1 MKDLIKAPWAIDMNS
16 VYFDIR
22 DSDGVAIA
30 DTCAASCQLETGKY
44 KNDPRTLAVTSL
56 IAAAPELYEALAW
69 AMKYVKQVRIENPL
83 PTGCGEDI
91 AYAEAVAALA
101 KARGE
106 KS

>member
-1 MKDLIKAPWAIDMNS
+1 MSNHTKGPWEFHAHGGSVSVKGQPHNS
-16 VYFDIR
+16 ICEGILKEGQQVL
-22 DSDGVAIA
+22 GA
-30 DTCAASCQLETGKY
+30 DYANA
-44 KNDPRTLAVTSL
+44 NL
-56 IAAAPELYEALAW
+56 IAAAPELYESLAW

-106 KS
+106 S